1 MQVLITGATG
11 LIGRRLVL
19 DRLERD
25 DQVVI
30 VSRDAAR
37 AGRLF
42 AAAANQRV
50 TVIGGNPAVPGS
62 WQDAVNGCDAVIHLA
77 GAGIADRRWNTA
89 YKKVLLDS
97 RIDSTHQV
105 VEAIDAAVDRPGVLI
120 NASAVGYYGD
130 TADQTVDEGAAPGDD
145 FLAKLTVRWE
155 EQAHRARS
163 AGVRVVRLR
172 FGIVLDERG
181 GALAKMITPFRLML
195 GGPLGS
201 GRQYMPWIHWRDV
214 VGLIDLALKDRE
226 LSGPVNVVAPEPV
239 TNRTFARTLGSVLR
253 RPALVPTPRFALRL
267 AIGEFAKYVTMSQR
281 VAPAKAE
288 RLGYRFLY
296 PELRPALDSLVGP
309 RRRSNLEIVDRS
321 SISPTT
327 VAPGAPG
334 APPEPPRTDGAGP
347 ARTEPSKPQSPMRL
361 LAIDVDGTLLRSD
374 ARLSQGVV
382 QACRAAE
389 RAGCVV
395 VLATARGPRMT
406 SWIIQALDITA
417 PTINYNGALIWN
429 PLDNVAQFH
438 EPLSGE
444 LAGRIIAEARS
455 IDPQIMVA
463 IEVLDRW
470 FTDRIDRQ
478 FDQLTD
484 PDAIAPLRSFLSD
497 PVTRVTLLGMPEP
510 IQRILGSIREKYWQK
525 HEVALFN
532 PDPQVIQVTHRLVDK
547 GIALQRVAQRMGADR
562 EEVMVIAD
570 ADNDLG
576 MMEWAGLAVAVGN
589 ATDQVKQLADAVV
602 PSNDDQGVAR
612 AIHRYILTRR

>member
-1 MQVLITGATG
+1 MQVFITGATG

-37 AGRLF
+37 AARLF
-42 AAAANQRV
+42 AANANQNV
-50 TVIGGNPAVPGS
+50 TVIAGNPAVPGS

-77 GAGIADRRWNTA
+77 GAGVADRRWNTA
-89 YKKVLLDS
+89 YKKDLLDS

-120 NASAVGYYGD
+120 SASAVGYYGD
-130 TADQTVDEGAAPGDD
+130 TADQTVDEGATPGDD
-145 FLAKLTVRWE
+145 FLAKLTLRWE
-155 EQAHRARS
+155 EQAHRAGS

-181 GALAKMITPFRLML
+181 GALAKMIMPFRLML

-201 GRQYMPWIHWRDV
+201 GRQYVPWIHWRDV
-214 VGLIDLALKDRE
+214 VGLIDLALKDCE
-226 LSGPVNVVAPEPV
+226 LSGPVNVVAPRSV
-239 TNRTFARTLGSVLR
+239 TNRSFARTLGSVLR

-267 AIGEFAKYVTMSQR
+267 AIGEFAKFVTMSQR

-288 RLGYRFLY
+288 RHGYRFLY
-296 PELRPALDSLVGP
+296 PELRPALDSLVGA
-309 RRRSNLEIVDRS
+309 RRRSNQEIVDRT
-321 SISPTT
+321 SILPADAAPEAPTQ
-327 VAPGAPG
+327 
-334 APPEPPRTDGAGP
+334 PPRTDGSS
-347 ARTEPSKPQSPMRL
+347 RTEPLETRSSVRL

-374 ARLSQGVV
+374 GRLSQGVI

-429 PLDNVAQFH
+429 PLDSVAQFH
-438 EPLSGE
+438 EPLSPE

-455 IDPQIMVA
+455 IDPQLMVA
-463 IEVLDRW
+463 VEVLDRW
-470 FTDRIDRQ
+470 YTDRIDRQ

-484 PDAIAPLRSFLSD
+484 PDVIAPLSRFLSD
-497 PVTRVTLLGMPEP
+497 PVTRLTLLGMPEL

-525 HEVALFN
+525 REVALFN

-547 GIALQRVAQRMGADR
+547 GIALQRVAQRMEADR
-562 EEVMVIAD
+562 EQVMVIAD

-576 MMEWAGLAVAVGN
+576 MMELAGLAVAVAN
-589 ATDQVKQLADAVV
+589 ATDQVKQLADVVV
-602 PSNDDQGVAR
+602 PSNDNQGVAR

>member
-1 MQVLITGATG
+1 MQVFITGATG
-11 LIGRRLVL
+11 LIGRRIVL

-30 VSRDAAR
+30 VSRDADR

-42 AAAANQRV
+42 AVSANQNV
-50 TVIGGNPAVPGS
+50 TVIEGNPALPGS

-77 GAGIADRRWNTA
+77 GAGIADRRWSGA
-89 YKKVLLDS
+89 YKKLISDS

-105 VEAIDAAVDRPGVLI
+105 VQAIEAAVDRPKVLV
-120 NASAVGYYGD
+120 NASAIGYYGD
-130 TADQTVDEGAAPGDD
+130 TADRTTDESGTPGDD
-145 FLAKLTVRWE
+145 FLARLTLQWE
-155 EQAHRARS
+155 AQAQRAQSLQLRE
-163 AGVRVVRLR
+163 VRLR

-214 VGLIDLALKDRE
+214 VGLVDLALKDPE
-226 LSGPVNVVAPEPV
+226 LSGPVNVVAPESV
-239 TNRTFARTLGSVLR
+239 TNRTFARTLGSVLH
-253 RPALVPTPRFALRL
+253 RPAFMPMPRIALRL
-267 AIGEFAKYVTMSQR
+267 AIGEFAKFVTMSQR
-281 VAPAKAE
+281 IIPTKAE
-288 RLGYRFLY
+288 SHGYRFLY
-296 PELRPALDSLVGP
+296 PQLRPALDSLIDAQRP
-309 RRRSNLEIVDRS
+309 ADPERESRS
-321 SISPTT
+321 SISPTAVT
-327 VAPGAPG
+327 AGAP
-334 APPEPPRTDGAGP
+334 
-347 ARTEPSKPQSPMRL
+347 SVRL

-374 ARLSQGVV
+374 ARLSQGAV

-429 PLDNVAQFH
+429 PLDSVAQFH
-438 EPLSGE
+438 EPLAPD
-444 LAGRIIAEARS
+444 LADRLIADARS

-463 IEVLDRW
+463 VEVLDRW
-470 FTDRIDRQ
+470 FTDRIDRR

-484 PDAIAPLRSFLSD
+484 PDLIAPLSSLLTN
-497 PVTRVTLLGMPEP
+497 PVTRITLLGMGESF
-510 IQRILGSIREKYWQK
+510 QRILGSIREKFWQ
-525 HEVALFN
+525 HREVSLFN
-532 PDPQVIQVTHRLVDK
+532 PDPQVIQITHPLVDK
-547 GIALQRVAQRMGADR
+547 GIALQRVAMRMNVKP
-562 EEVMVIAD
+562 EQVMVIAD

-576 MMEWAGLAVAVGN
+576 MMEWAGFSVAVAN
-589 ATDQVKQLADAVV
+589 AADQVKQLADAIV

-612 AIHRYILTRR
+612 AIHRYVLTRR

>member
-1 MQVLITGATG
+1 MQLLITGATG

-30 VSRDAAR
+30 ISRDAAR
-37 AGRLF
+37 AARLF
-42 AAAANQRV
+42 AANANQNV
-50 TVIGGNPAVPGS
+50 TVVGGNPAVPGP
-62 WQDAVNGCDAVIHLA
+62 WQDVVNGCDAVIHLA

-145 FLAKLTVRWE
+145 FLAKLTLRWE

-172 FGIVLDERG
+172 FGIVLDDRG

-195 GGPLGS
+195 GGPIGS

-226 LSGPVNVVAPEPV
+226 LSGPVNVVAPQPV

-253 RPALVPTPRFALRL
+253 RPALIPTPRIALRL

-288 RLGYRFLY
+288 RHGYRFLY
-296 PELRPALDSLVGP
+296 PELRPALDSLVDA
-309 RRRSNLEIVDRS
+309 RRQPDQETVNRS

-327 VAPGAPG
+327 AASG
-334 APPEPPRTDGAGP
+334 APPELPRTDGVGSS
-347 ARTEPSKPQSPMRL
+347 RTELSRPRSPIRL

-429 PLDNVAQFH
+429 PLDSVAQFH
-438 EPLSGE
+438 ETLSGE

-478 FDQLTD
+478 FDELTD
-484 PDAIAPLRSFLSD
+484 PDVIAPLSSFLSD
-497 PVTRVTLLGMPEP
+497 PVTRVTLLGMPES
-510 IQRILGSIREKYWQK
+510 IQRILGSIRERYWQQR
-525 HEVALFN
+525 EVALFN

-547 GIALQRVAQRMGADR
+547 GIALQRVAQRMEADR
-562 EEVMVIAD
+562 EQVMVIAD

-576 MMEWAGLAVAVGN
+576 MMEWAGLAVAVAN
-589 ATDQVKQLADAVV
+589 ATDQVKQLADAIV